1 MELKIIEFPK
11 RNLCVY
17 KDESRLYYSTV
28 KFKWGR
34 RKITE
39 IFDNENN
46 KLFQVEYFISHFS
59 EKFKIVS
66 QNENLIVKIQT
77 IDNSKIVLENS
88 SILERKSSFFNITN
102 SKFSYFYNDQKIG
115 YSKVVNWVNMQKYKL
130 NVEEDNKGILDLLII
145 LILSNESGYST
156 D

>member
-17 KDESRLYYSTV
+17 KDQSRLYYSTV
-28 KFKWGR
+28 KFKFGR
-34 RKITE
+34 RKTTE

-46 KLFQVEYFISHFS
+46 KLFQVEYFNGFFS
-59 EKFKIVS
+59 ETFKIIS
-66 QNENLIVKIQT
+66 QNENLIAKIQT
-77 IDNSKIVLENS
+77 IENSKIVLENS

-102 SKFSYFYNDQKIG
+102 SKFSYFYNEQKIG
-115 YSKVVNWVNMQKYKL
+115 SSKVINWVNTQKYKL
-130 NVEEDNKGILDLLII
+130 NIKEDKKGVLDLLII

>member
-17 KDESRLYYSTV
+17 KDQSRLYYSTV
-28 KFKWGR
+28 KFKFGK
-34 RKITE
+34 RKTTE

-46 KLFQVEYFISHFS
+46 KLFQVEYFNGFFS
-59 EKFKIVS
+59 ETFKIIS
-66 QNENLIVKIQT
+66 QNENLIAKIQT
-77 IDNSKIVLENS
+77 IENSKIVLENS

-102 SKFSYFYNDQKIG
+102 SKFSYFYDEQEMG
-115 YSKVVNWVNMQKYKL
+115 CSKVINWVDTKKYTL
-130 NVEEDNKGILDLLII
+130 NIEEVEKGILDLLII

>member
-17 KDESRLYYSTV
+17 KDQSRLYYSTV
-28 KFKWGR
+28 KFKFGR
-34 RKITE
+34 RKTTE

-46 KLFQVEYFISHFS
+46 KLFQVEYFNDFFS
-59 EKFKIVS
+59 ETFKIIS
-66 QNENLIVKIQT
+66 QNENLIAKIQT
-77 IDNSKIVLENS
+77 IENSKIVLENS

-102 SKFSYFYNDQKIG
+102 SKFSYFYDEQEMG
-115 YSKVVNWVNMQKYKL
+115 CSKVINWVDTKKYTL
-130 NVEEDNKGILDLLII
+130 NIEEVEKGVLDLLII